1 MSLWREFF
9 SDPVIF
15 LSFTGLAI
23 VVGMCIFYAVYFVVK
38 VRNAEEN

>member
-1 MSLWREFF
+1 MSIWRDFF

-23 VVGMCIFYAVYFVVK
+23 VVSMCIFYAVYFVMK
-38 VRNAEEN
+38 VRNAE